1 MIINAVLI
9 GLLAVITAIAVAIFA
24 TTLNKTKKGKRTALW
39 IKKNKQEG
47 DEQK

>member
-9 GLLAVITAIAVAIFA
+9 GLLAVLTATVVAIFA
-24 TTLNKTKKGKRTALW
+24 TTLNEAKKGKRTVLW

-47 DEQK
+47 GKQK